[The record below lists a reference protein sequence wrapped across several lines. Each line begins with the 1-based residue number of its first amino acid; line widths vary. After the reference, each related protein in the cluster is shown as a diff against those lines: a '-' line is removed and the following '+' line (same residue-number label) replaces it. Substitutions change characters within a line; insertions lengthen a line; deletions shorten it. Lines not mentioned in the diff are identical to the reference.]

1 MKLPILILTAGF
13 TASIANGA
21 EILLNGATSTSQ
33 WAFRSFL
40 DDTQVGSRA
49 WVLNNSSTGLP
60 PIQTGGI
67 LSSVTPISISLT
79 GAPDLTITGSL
90 HAAITG
96 FSWSGD
102 PDQAARDTLTNGS
115 GFYNPGTLSLNIPA
129 SIATTGQL
137 YHVEVL
143 SFAGFAIDR
152 RFNVSANGTPF
163 ATNWTIIASAPNNY
177 NDVLEFDLAANAS
190 GITVN
195 FSPGTDPGIDPL
207 PFIHAIAI
215 TPIPEPSSTL
225 LLVGSSALALRR
237 RSRKA

>member
-1 MKLPILILTAGF
+1 MKLPILILTVGF
-13 TASIANGA
+13 TASVTNGA

-33 WAFRSFL
+33 WAFRTFL
-40 DDTQVGSRA
+40 DSTQPGSRA
-49 WVLNNSSTGLP
+49 WVLNNSSNPLP
-60 PIQTGGI
+60 PIQTGGL
-67 LSSVTPISISLT
+67 LSSLTPISVSLT

-90 HAAITG
+90 HAGISG

-115 GFYNPGTLSLNIPA
+115 GFYNPGTISLNIPA

-143 SFAGFAIDR
+143 SFAAFAADR

-163 ATNWTIIASAPNNY
+163 ATNWTIIANAPNNY
-177 NDVLEFDLAANAS
+177 NDVLEFDLAANSS

-195 FSPGTDPGIDPL
+195 FSLGSDPGVDTL
-207 PFIHAIAI
+207 PFVHAIAI

-237 RSRKA
+237 RSRKP